1 MAFWKKKQFWGMLI
15 GIALLAYCLKD
26 IRMSQMEKLVER
38 LNLDYL
44 IPSIVSTFLFVILR
58 GLRWRILV
66 HRQKQ
71 IGVTRSV
78 TLYSAGQV
86 LNMIMPVL
94 TGQVGRLILYA
105 KKEGLRKTFVFST
118 MILEVVFDAVTLIIF
133 MFFTSLAFVFPS
145 EYRFV
150 SFIVAAVTVT
160 VVAGL
165 YMLLHF
171 QTQLEEIG
179 RRRLREKHPGTYI
192 TIKKF
197 MRSFTKGIE
206 MLRSSQ
212 HMFLTIGFSLA
223 SWTTHMLAIYFL
235 FHSFRFNLPV
245 ASAAAVMIINTIV
258 LMVPI
263 TPGNAGTFEVAVSTS
278 LIAFGV
284 NRSDAV
290 LFALALH
297 LLDLLPLVTLGSIF
311 FWREKLS
318 IRAWKKQ
325 HEEKDILDSISEDGT
340 YIEEEPV

>member
-38 LNLDYL
+38 LNFDYL

-133 MFFTSLAFVFPS
+133 MFLTSLAFVFPS
-145 EYRFV
+145 EYRYV
-150 SFIVAAVTVT
+150 SFRCFARASTCFSRS
-160 VVAGL
+160 GFRW
-165 YMLLHF
+165 LHGPPTCWPF
-171 QTQLEEIG
+171 ISCFTPSGSIYRL
-179 RRRLREKHPGTYI
+179 RRRP
-192 TIKKF
+192 
-197 MRSFTKGIE
+197 RS
-206 MLRSSQ
+206 
-212 HMFLTIGFSLA
+212 
-223 SWTTHMLAIYFL
+223 
-235 FHSFRFNLPV
+235 
-245 ASAAAVMIINTIV
+245 
-258 LMVPI
+258 
-263 TPGNAGTFEVAVSTS
+263 
-278 LIAFGV
+278 
-284 NRSDAV
+284 
-290 LFALALH
+290 
-297 LLDLLPLVTLGSIF
+297 
-311 FWREKLS
+311 
-318 IRAWKKQ
+318 
-325 HEEKDILDSISEDGT
+325 
-340 YIEEEPV
+340 